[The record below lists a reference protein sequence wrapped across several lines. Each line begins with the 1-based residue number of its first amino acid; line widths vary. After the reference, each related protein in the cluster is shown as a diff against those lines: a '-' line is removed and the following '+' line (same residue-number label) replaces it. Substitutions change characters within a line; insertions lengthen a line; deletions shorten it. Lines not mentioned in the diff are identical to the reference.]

1 VLVSVVDERRT
12 KFQQWFAPHL
22 DAAYNFAFWLSQE
35 RADAE
40 DVVQEAAIKAFQS
53 INRFDGREPRA
64 WLFAIIRNEFY
75 SLYRS
80 RSRVQHQ
87 DIDDVPE
94 LVSPDRTPEANVI
107 AAADRDQVWNSLGKL
122 PPEYREVLVLR
133 EFEGFSYREIAD
145 TSEIP
150 IGTVMS
156 RLARARAQLLHDLG
170 KQRAKGESR

>member
-1 VLVSVVDERRT
+1 VAVDDERRA
-12 KFQQWFAPHL
+12 KFQRWIAPHL
-22 DAAYNFAFWLSQE
+22 DAAYNFALWLSQE

-53 INRFDGREPRA
+53 LNRFDGREPKA
-64 WLFAIIRNEFY
+64 WLFAIVRNEFY

-80 RSRVQHQ
+80 RSRAQHQ
-87 DIDDVPE
+87 DIDEMTDLASPE
-94 LVSPDRTPEANVI
+94 RTPEANVI
-107 AAADRDQVWNSLGKL
+107 AAADRDQVWSSLGKL

-156 RLARARAQLLHDLG
+156 RLARARAQLQNDLG
-170 KQRAKGESR
+170 KRMAKGESR